1 MTVSTNFAAF
11 GRVLIAVLYLIA
23 GFGKIAHP
31 AGTQAYIASVGLP
44 LPLLGYLIAVVFEVG
59 GGILLL
65 VGYQARIVSLAVAVF
80 TLVAGALF
88 HNHFADQN
96 QLIHFLK
103 NVAIIGGLLQITAY
117 GAGAF
122 SFDSRRLK
130 LAQSPA

>member
-1 MTVSTNFAAF
+1 MNVSANLAAL

-44 LPLLGYLIAVVFEVG
+44 LPLLGYLIALAFEVG

-65 VGYQARIVSLAVAVF
+65 IGYQVRIVSLAVAVF

-103 NVAIIGGLLQITAY
+103 NIAITGGLLQIAAY
-117 GAGAF
+117 GAGVF
-122 SFDSRRLK
+122 SLDSRRLK